1 MASISSAGLGSGL
14 DVNGLVSQLVAAE
27 KAPTSGRLTT
37 RETRVQ
43 SLLSAYGTL
52 KSSVAEFQDALKKL
66 KQPATFSS
74 HSASSSDTDL
84 LKVSAG
90 TSAVPATYS
99 VKVEAVAQTQKLASA
114 GYASAATAVGTGRL
128 DIAAG
133 GKNFS
138 VNIDSGNQSLAG
150 IRDAINSAS
159 GNPGVKATLVTA
171 STGTHLVITA
181 AGSGAAQAV
190 KMTAV
195 TGVGD
200 SGDLAQLNY
209 DPLALSNPMTVKSE
223 ARDARINLDGFT
235 LTSATNTFSDAIA
248 GLTLT
253 VVDADPDTTLE
264 VKVDQDRAASRQA
277 IDQFV
282 SGYNKLRST
291 LNSLTAF
298 NASTKSAGQLQG
310 DSTTMQLASTLRN
323 EINTALAG
331 ADVDLDTLAE
341 LGISS
346 AAKGGTLS
354 VDSTRM
360 DKVLSTRFDDVA
372 KMFSG
377 DSGFAARLNS
387 SLDRFTASQGSI
399 QSRTD
404 SLQAQAKSLSA
415 QRDALELRMSKL
427 ESRYLAQFTALDKLM
442 SGLSSTSSFL
452 TQQLSNLS

>member
-1 MASISSAGLGSGL
+1 MASISSAGIGSGL
-14 DVNGLVSQLVAAE
+14 DVNGLVSQLVQAE
-27 KAPTSGRLTT
+27 KAPTSGRLAT

-66 KQPATFSS
+66 KQPATFQG
-74 HSASSSDTDL
+74 HNASSSDEDL

-90 TSAVPATYS
+90 TTATPGNYV

-114 GYASAATAVGTGRL
+114 GFANAGTAVGTGRL

-138 VNIDSGNQSLAG
+138 VNIDSSNQSLAG

-159 GNPGVKATLVTA
+159 GNPGIKATLITA

-181 AGSGAAQAV
+181 AGSGTAQAV

-195 TGVGD
+195 TGPGD

-209 DPLALSNPMTVKSE
+209 DPLAGSNPMTVKTE

-235 LTSATNTFSDAIA
+235 LTSASNSFSDAIA
-248 GLTLT
+248 GMTLN
-253 VVDADPDTTLE
+253 VVSADPDTSIE
-264 VKVDQDRAASRQA
+264 VKVSEDRTTSRQA

-282 SGYNKLRST
+282 SGYNKLRSK
-291 LNSLTAF
+291 LNDLTAY
-298 NASTKSAGQLQG
+298 NTTTKSAGQLQG
-310 DSTTMQLASTLRN
+310 DSVTQQLASTLRN
-323 EINTALAG
+323 EINSALSG

-354 VDSTRM
+354 VDSTRI
-360 DKVLSTRFDDVA
+360 DKALSTRFNDVA
-372 KMFSG
+372 TLFSG
-377 DSGFAARLNS
+377 DHGLAARMNA
-387 SLDRFTASQGSI
+387 SLDRFTSSQGSI

-404 SLQAQAKSLSA
+404 SLQAQAKSLTA
-415 QRDALELRMSKL
+415 QREALDLRMSKL
-427 ESRYLAQFTALDKLM
+427 ESRYTAQFTALDQLM
-442 SGLSSTSSFL
+442 SGLSGTSSFL
-452 TQQLSNLS
+452 SRQLANL